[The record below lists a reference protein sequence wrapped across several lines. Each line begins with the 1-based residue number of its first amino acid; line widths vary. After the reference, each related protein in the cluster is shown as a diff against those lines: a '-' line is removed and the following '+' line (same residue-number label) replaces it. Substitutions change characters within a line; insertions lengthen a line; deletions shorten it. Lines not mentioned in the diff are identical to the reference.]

1 MAFYITENG
10 DNQGTILT
18 DGGYLKL
25 GNGLSVDATGEEPTL
40 NASGGGGGTGTVNN
54 IKVNGVTGT
63 VASGIASATIN
74 SGHIKVVDYADQNYD
89 NYPADLK
96 ITVSS
101 TPANCDSITTAL
113 SKMQTA
119 WLQNERNTQ
128 QSVESIKNASGFDQ
142 NLGYV
147 PYSSDSIIGTA
158 ESLSQADFLLSS
170 AVGDIQSEI
179 SVYKNGGIN
188 FTGGA
193 SGSFRV
199 GQTDT
204 YGQGRV
210 TTVSIPKR
218 NFINITDV
226 LGSATGYGGT
236 GQYFTLAVIQAMPT
250 TLANG
255 IPTAIAPQVRGT
267 VYTWETSDGV
277 WVIYQYVGELD
288 NATHWA
294 DNGKWVL
301 IHGNATT

>member
-25 GNGLSVDATGEEPTL
+25 GNGLNVDTTGEEPTL
-40 NASGGGGGTGTVNN
+40 NASGGGGTGTVTN
-54 IKVNGVTGT
+54 IRVNGQTGT
-63 VASGIASATIN
+63 VTNGIAATTIN
-74 SGHIKVVDYADQNYD
+74 SGHIKVVEYADQNYD

-96 ITVSS
+96 ITVSDV
-101 TPANCDSITTAL
+101 PANCDTITTAL

-128 QSVESIKNASGFDQ
+128 QSVESIKNAAGFDQ
-142 NLGYV
+142 NLGYA
-147 PYSSDSIIGTA
+147 PYSASSIINNA
-158 ESLSQADFLLSS
+158 ESLSHADFLLSS
-170 AVGDIQSEI
+170 AVEGMQSEI
-179 SVYKNGGIN
+179 STCKNSGIT

-193 SGSFRV
+193 SGSFMV

-226 LGSATGYGGT
+226 LGSAAGYSNGT
-236 GQYFTLAVIQAMPT
+236 SQYFTLPIIQGIVDYP
-250 TLANG
+250 NG
-255 IPTAIAPQVRGT
+255 IAAIAPQVKGT
-267 VYTWETSDGV
+267 IYTWETSDGV

-288 NATHWA
+288 NANHWR
-294 DNGKWVL
+294 DDGKWVL